1 MDDKSTKGNFMDSSK
16 FHLWRACV
24 SFCHVDK
31 VLGEKERAWIES
43 KSETLS
49 FTPEQKAIILRDL
62 VNPPRIMELLPL
74 ITKPSDR
81 AFLVDQMRVLAYID
95 GTLDQEEKK
104 KIEEIKGLLLSKI
117 NLTSLEKE
125 IAQIENSFYDE
136 DEVYK
141 VHNKASFLESFHK
154 KILKTIK

>member
-1 MDDKSTKGNFMDSSK
+1 MDSSK

-31 VLGEKERAWIES
+31 ALGEKERTWIES

-49 FTPEQKAIILRDL
+49 FTPEQKFIILSDL
-62 VNPPRIMELLPL
+62 VDPPNIMDLLPH
-74 ITKPSDR
+74 ITKLSDR

-95 GTLDQEEKK
+95 GTLHQEEKK
-104 KIEEIKGLLLSKI
+104 RIEEIKALVLSKI

-125 IAQIENSFYDE
+125 IAEVQRSFCDE
-136 DEVYK
+136 DEDCK